1 MSLYQAGK
9 RWFFPELGRHSEVG
23 ELIELPDDVAEDCMR
38 NEPGLL
44 APARRTTQARA
55 THSRTSKPR
64 GRPKKA

>member
-23 ELIELPDDVAEDCMR
+23 ELIDLPDDVAADCMR

-44 APARRTTQARA
+44 APARRLTAR
-55 THSRTSKPR
+55 PR
-64 GRPKKA
+64 GGLSEAKLLAFGYA